1 MVLATASNQ
10 KPYLVCAIYLVLL
23 AIGSLGATLFM
34 DNLEHRIEV
43 AHVRS
48 ILSVPDTWVISLLY
62 MCCSGSFIGFAFAFG
77 QVLQINFVAAGQSHA
92 QVSLHAAEIAFVGP
106 LLGAVARMVG
116 GKLGDRFGGGHVTL
130 WVVASMIVVGGLLV
144 SVSTQD
150 DLTRGPSDPLTTF
163 TTVGYVAGFKLIPS
177 IFEARSRAL
186 DLTDAERRHWTRVRA
201 GSLIGFAGS
210 VGALGGVAVNLALR
224 QSYVSTG
231 TETPA
236 FLIFTVCYLGAAV
249 LTWVRYVRPQRV
261 VASALQTPSNGQKP
275 VDDYPVK
282 AVLPRRG
289 EATEDRMNEL
299 VSETS
304 PSH

>member
-1 MVLATASNQ
+1 MGGV
-10 KPYLVCAIYLVLL
+10 
-23 AIGSLGATLFM
+23 
-34 DNLEHRIEV
+34 
-43 AHVRS
+43 
-48 ILSVPDTWVISLLY
+48 
-62 MCCSGSFIGFAFAFG
+62 
-77 QVLQINFVAAGQSHA
+77 QV
-92 QVSLHAAEIAFVGP
+92 
-106 LLGAVARMVG
+106 
-116 GKLGDRFGGGHVTL
+116 D
-130 WVVASMIVVGGLLV
+130 
-144 SVSTQD
+144 
-150 DLTRGPSDPLTTF
+150 
-163 TTVGYVAGFKLIPS
+163 PS

-186 DLTDAERRHWTRVRA
+186 DLTDAERRHWARVRA